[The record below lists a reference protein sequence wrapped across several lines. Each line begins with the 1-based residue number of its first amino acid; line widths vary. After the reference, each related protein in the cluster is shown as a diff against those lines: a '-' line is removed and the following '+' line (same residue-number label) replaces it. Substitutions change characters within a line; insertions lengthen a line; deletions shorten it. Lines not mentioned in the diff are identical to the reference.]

1 MSAHGWPVSVDG
13 ALVSADDARVRVD
26 DPAFAWGLAAIDT
39 LRVEDRAPVLVVR
52 HARRLLDTCRFLGIE
67 APTAARWIEMA
78 RAYAEALPPSRSER
92 GAWAVRTT
100 IARRPRDAADD
111 PDHESRESST
121 PPGAVPSHPA
131 RVWLV
136 AREIEVPAAAGVVL
150 TLETGMSW
158 AGDAFD
164 SHKTSSRARHARA
177 RETARAQG
185 AFDALLVH
193 VDGDVLEA
201 SCANVFACLDGRVIT
216 PPLSRGVLPGV
227 VRGVLLEEC
236 ARRGTPVVERPLGV
250 ADLARASEV
259 FLTNSLHGVL
269 PVRAIAGVT
278 RDLAGADGRAT
289 SAARASYEAGRR
301 ACEREDALDPKGA

>member
-1 MSAHGWPVSVDG
+1 MSAPDWLVSVDG
-13 ALVSADDARVRVD
+13 VLVSREEARVRVD

-67 APTAARWIEMA
+67 APPAERWIEWV

-92 GAWAVRTT
+92 GALAVRTT
-100 IARRPRDAADD
+100 IARRPRTDEGHAW
-111 PDHESRESST
+111 PS
-121 PPGAVPSHPA
+121 GVPAPPA

-136 AREIEVPAAAGVVL
+136 AREIEVPAADGVVL
-150 TLETGMSW
+150 ALETGMSW

-193 VDGDVLEA
+193 VDGDVIEA
-201 SCANVFACLDGRVIT
+201 SGANLFACVDGRVIT
-216 PPLSRGVLPGV
+216 PPLARGVLPGV

-236 ARRGTPVVERPLGV
+236 TRRGTPVVERPLAV

-278 RDLAGADGRAT
+278 RDLAGPGGRAT
-289 SAARASYEAGRR
+289 IESRACYEAARRV
-301 ACEREDALDPKGA
+301 CEREDALDPKGA